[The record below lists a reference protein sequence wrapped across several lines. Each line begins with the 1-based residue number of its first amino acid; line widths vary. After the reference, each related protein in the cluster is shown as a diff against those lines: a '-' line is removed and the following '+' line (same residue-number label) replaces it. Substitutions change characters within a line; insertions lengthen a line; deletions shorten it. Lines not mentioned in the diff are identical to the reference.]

1 MDDGLSLRLWRGCV
15 DLQVPTHQVF
25 KRLWAEQHLW
35 DPTLER
41 RRVVAEPDMHT
52 QIYQYSTSAALLQAS
67 RDYCVLRCVR
77 GCVRNCVRV
86 DVSVYIGTKLHC
98 VYSNMQHTCFCGV
111 YSYVWTVCVGWRGLV
126 CMKCTGSCHVCIC
139 YSRA

>member
-1 MDDGLSLRLWRGCV
+1 M
-15 DLQVPTHQVF
+15 QVPTHQVF

-67 RDYCVLRCVR
+67 RDYCVLRWVR

-86 DVSVYIGTKLHC
+86 DVSVYICTKLHVC
-98 VYSNMQHTCFCGV
+98 IRTCSIHVFVVCTHT
-111 YSYVWTVCVGWRGLV
+111 YRLYVWDGETWYV
-126 CMKCTGSCHVCIC
+126 
-139 YSRA
+139 